1 MRRFAIERN
10 WVHVHGL
17 FAVGAL
23 MPAALRMSMFAKTLY
38 VCIRIG
44 TPVILV
50 RPKLTVF
57 QSDCGID
64 ALKRFEMS
72 GERFAR

>member
-1 MRRFAIERN
+1 
-10 WVHVHGL
+10 
-17 FAVGAL
+17 
-23 MPAALRMSMFAKTLY
+23 MFAKTLY

-44 TPVILV
+44 TPVTLL